1 MRKQTLKVQL
11 TILLTFILIASFAL
25 PGGKLEA
32 ASTFMGEVEE
42 KYEALEAKFT
52 EQYKADLKS
61 ETNYYEQ
68 FLQKISSEQKKLEQ
82 WLDEDLEYLT
92 DLLKEDYKKLEAQF
106 GSDRSYNSKLSRYKN
121 QINESYST
129 GSLWKYAKESDKSYS
144 TSLHW
149 KFNTQI
155 NPSYST
161 SLMWKYK
168 NEINPSYS
176 TSTMWKYANM
186 VNPSYSTSLMW
197 ELHNESNPNYSTSTM
212 WKYKIGNLSLEEA
225 KKNIESILKTGEEDL
240 QSERDSLMNTIQKT
254 RENTINEVV
263 KLRDE
268 TVRSILK
275 QRTDSLEE
283 ISDLREQYFGAG
295 IKANALVISFD
306 SIKVVIDGELQQ
318 FEQSP
323 IVVKGNTLVPMRAIF
338 ERLGAKVEWNQI
350 QRTVKATKGDTTIG
364 LTIGS
369 STATKNGQSVKLDV
383 PAQTKNGHT
392 MVPLRFISEALGANV
407 QWNGKT
413 STVTITTS

>member
-1 MRKQTLKVQL
+1 M
-11 TILLTFILIASFAL
+11 S
-25 PGGKLEA
+25 
-32 ASTFMGEVEE
+32 
-42 KYEALEAKFT
+42 
-52 EQYKADLKS
+52 
-61 ETNYYEQ
+61 N
-68 FLQKISSEQKKLEQ
+68 
-82 WLDEDLEYLT
+82 LEYLA

-149 KFNTQI
+149 KFSTQI

-176 TSTMWKYANM
+176 TSLMWK
-186 VNPSYSTSLMW
+186 
-197 ELHNESNPNYSTSTM
+197 LHNESNPNYSTSTM
-212 WKYKIGNLSLEEA
+212 WKYKIGNLTLEEA
-225 KKNIESILKTGEEDL
+225 KKDIESILKTGGEDL
-240 QSERDSLMNTIQKT
+240 QTERDSFMNTIQKT
-254 RENTINEVV
+254 RVNTIDEVV

-275 QRTDSLEE
+275 QRAESLED
-283 ISDLREQYFGAG
+283 ISDLREKYFGGG
-295 IKANALVISFD
+295 IKAKELVISFD

-338 ERLGAKVEWNQI
+338 ERLGAKVDWNQV
-350 QRTVKATKGDTTIG
+350 QRTVTVTKGDTTIV

-383 PAQTKNGHT
+383 PAQTKTGHT

-413 STVTITTS
+413 STVTITIS